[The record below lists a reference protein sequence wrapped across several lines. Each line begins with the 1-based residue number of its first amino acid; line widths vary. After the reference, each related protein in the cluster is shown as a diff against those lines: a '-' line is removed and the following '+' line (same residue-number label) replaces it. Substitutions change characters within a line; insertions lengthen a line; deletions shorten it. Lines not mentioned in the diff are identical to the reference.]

1 MNELAALNHYFY
13 RYKGYLLLG
22 FLFVILSNLFAVL
35 PPQAIRYAFD
45 LVRENITYYQ
55 LLSGFSLQ
63 SHYYSAFSSAIL
75 LFGITVLILALLR
88 GVFMFLM
95 RQTIIVTSRYIEYDL
110 RNDIYDHYQRLSAAF
125 YKRNRTGDLMARAT
139 EDVNR
144 VRMYLGPAIMYTVN
158 MAATMIITIIAM
170 LQVDVPMT
178 IYVLIPLPILSIS
191 IYFVNSII
199 HQRSE
204 QIQQEMSRLTS
215 TAQEAFSGI
224 RVVKAYVQEPA
235 TLGYFEANAEQYK
248 QKTLRMAQ
256 VQALFQPLMV
266 LLVGLSVV
274 LTIYIGGQKVIA
286 GSITPGNIAEFIIYV
301 TMLTWPVTS
310 IGWVA
315 SLIQRAAA
323 SQKRINE
330 FMQTPADITDSPQAN
345 ALDLEG
351 TVRFDDVSFTYPDTG
366 IQALRNVS
374 FGIQRGERWAIVG
387 RTGSGKSTIA
397 DLIVRKYDTTA
408 GNIYFNGNTE
418 IRHISLAALRHQIGY
433 VPQDVFLFSDT
444 VNNNIAFGL
453 PQATHEQVIAAA
465 QQAAI
470 YDDIMRLPDAFDTVV
485 GERGVTLSGGQKQ
498 RVSIAR
504 ALIKEPQLL
513 LLDDCLSAVDTAT
526 ERQILATLDQYVQG
540 KTAIIITHR
549 VFSLLHFDQILVL
562 DNGIVAEQGTHD
574 ELLARGGIY
583 ANLYE
588 LQATEAL

>member
-45 LVRENITYYQ
+45 LVRENIAYYQ

-63 SHYYSAFSSAIL
+63 SHYYSVFSSAIL
-75 LFGITVLILALLR
+75 LFGITVLTLALLR

-170 LQVDVPMT
+170 LQVDIPMT

-235 TLGYFEANAEQYK
+235 TLDYFEANAEQYK

-266 LLVGLSVV
+266 LLIGLSII

-286 GSITPGNIAEFIIYV
+286 GSITAGNIAEFIIYV

-330 FMQTPADITDSPQAN
+330 FMQTPADITDSPQAK
-345 ALDLEG
+345 ALDLDG

-374 FGIQRGERWAIVG
+374 FEIQRGERWAIVG

-397 DLIVRKYDTTA
+397 DLLVRKYDTTA

-453 PQATHEQVIAAA
+453 PQATHEQVITAA

-470 YDDIMRLPDAFDTVV
+470 YDDIMRLPDNFDTVV

-526 ERQILATLDQYVQG
+526 ERQILATLNQYVQG

-549 VFSLLHFDQILVL
+549 IFSLLHFDQILVL
-562 DNGIVAEQGTHD
+562 DNGTVAEQGTHD
-574 ELLARGGIY
+574 ELLAQGGIY

-588 LQATEAL
+588 LQATQAL